1 MSRKHA
7 KGYFV
12 KGQFVAEGS
21 ELDLALKRELK
32 GSDSASKTD
41 LKRESAERQALGE
54 RLCTLRAESM
64 QQLVAAEQ
72 VPEPLWEAIR
82 ETQKITDFEG
92 LRRQMQFIG
101 KLMRALEPEQV
112 AAIEE
117 ALRVQ
122 HSGSVTQTQLLHQSE
137 QWRDRLLLDDHA
149 MSEWLRAFPDSDSQ
163 QLRAL
168 IRQARKD
175 RKEPDA
181 RALSQGTW
189 PRQSRAYRELFQLL
203 RAQLAAA
210 TSNDQPHLHSH
221 DS

>member
-1 MSRKHA
+1 
-7 KGYFV
+7 
-12 KGQFVAEGS
+12 
-21 ELDLALKRELK
+21 
-32 GSDSASKTD
+32 
-41 LKRESAERQALGE
+41 
-54 RLCTLRAESM
+54 
-64 QQLVAAEQ
+64 
-72 VPEPLWEAIR
+72 
-82 ETQKITDFEG
+82 
-92 LRRQMQFIG
+92 MQFIG

-122 HSGSVTQTQLLHQSE
+122 HSGSAAQTQLLHQSE

-210 TSNDQPHLHSH
+210 TSTDQPHLHSH